1 MKPRVKR
8 FGIFWMWDFFDNLCD
23 KKLLL
28 HNKIFASLVE
38 KTVDVLLCQVNLLTY
53 LLGKT
58 S

>member
-1 MKPRVKR
+1 
-8 FGIFWMWDFFDNLCD
+8 MWDFFNNLCD
-23 KKLLL
+23 KKLLV